1 MSKRAANHRL
11 SRSGGRRHANG
22 VVLVVALVLLVVISL
37 LAAWSMRGSLFDE
50 RLAGNNR
57 DHQVA
62 FQAAELGLRFC
73 EGIVVTGQPAA
84 LFNRM
89 YRKDMS
95 STVNASAPPVDSA
108 GNLKLGYLD
117 ASGRQFWEVP
127 ANWDTSVNSEP
138 NTNVVV
144 VPATNG
150 VTLSEAAATPR
161 CFMEEIRTPSRVRNP
176 QTGMPINIH
185 YRITALGTGINAQTQ
200 VTLQSEVR
208 Q

>member
-1 MSKRAANHRL
+1 MSKRAAKLRPL
-11 SRSGGRRHANG
+11 ASGGRRKAKG
-22 VVLVVALVLLVVISL
+22 VVLVVALVLIIVISL

-73 EGIVVTGQPAA
+73 EGVVVTGQPTA

-95 STVNASAPPVDSA
+95 SAVMPLRPLSTAPQSQARLSGCQWQAVLGGA
-108 GNLKLGYLD
+108 GQLGHQ
-117 ASGRQFWEVP
+117 RQQRAEHQRDR
-127 ANWDTSVNSEP
+127 A
-138 NTNVVV
+138 
-144 VPATNG
+144 PATNG

-161 CFMEEIRTPSRVRNP
+161 CFIEEIRTPSRVRNP

>member
-1 MSKRAANHRL
+1 MDRKGRGLQLRRRRAH
-11 SRSGGRRHANG
+11 G
-22 VVLVVALVLLVVISL
+22 VVLVVALVIIAVVSL
-37 LAAWSMRGSLFDE
+37 LTVWSMRGSLFDE

-73 EGIVVTGQPAA
+73 EGVVVTGQPAA

-95 STVNASAPPVDSA
+95 AIVSAARPPMDSS
-108 GNLKLGYLD
+108 GQLKLGYLD
-117 ASGRQFWEVP
+117 ANGRQFWEVP
-127 ANWDTSVNSEP
+127 ANWDTGVNAEP
-138 NTNVVV
+138 NTSVIVI
-144 VPATNG
+144 PASDG
-150 VTLSEAAATPR
+150 VTLQEAAAPPR
-161 CFMEEIRTPSRVRNP
+161 CFIEEIRKPSKVRNP

-185 YRITALGTGINAQTQ
+185 YRVTALGTGINPGTQ

>member
-1 MSKRAANHRL
+1 MRKNTSRKYPPLRA
-11 SRSGGRRHANG
+11 RRHARG
-22 VVLVVALVLLVVISL
+22 VVLVVALVIIVIVSML
-37 LAAWSMRGSLFDE
+37 TVWSMRGGLFDE

-73 EGIVVTGQPAA
+73 EGVVVTGQPAA

-95 STVNASAPPVDSA
+95 VIVNAATPPVDSA
-108 GNLKLGYLD
+108 GQLKLGYLD
-117 ASGRQFWEVP
+117 ANGRQFWEVP
-127 ANWDTSVNSEP
+127 TNWDTSVNAEP
-138 NTNVVV
+138 NTNVIVI
-144 VPATNG
+144 PASDG
-150 VTLSEAAATPR
+150 VTLREAAAVPR
-161 CFMEEIRTPSRVRNP
+161 CFIEEIRKPSKVRNT

-185 YRITALGTGINAQTQ
+185 YRVTALGTGINAGTQ

>member
-1 MSKRAANHRL
+1 MSQRTDRQECRPALRRRRAR
-11 SRSGGRRHANG
+11 G
-22 VVLVVALVLLVVISL
+22 VVLVVALVIIAVVSL
-37 LAAWSMRGSLFDE
+37 LTVWSMRGSLFDE

-73 EGIVVTGQPAA
+73 EGVVVTGQPAA

-95 STVNASAPPVDSA
+95 AIVSAAKPPVDSS
-108 GNLKLGYLD
+108 GQLKLGYLD

-127 ANWDTSVNSEP
+127 ANWDTSVNAEP
-138 NTNVVV
+138 NTNVIVI
-144 VPATNG
+144 PASDG
-150 VTLSEAAATPR
+150 VTLREAAAAPR
-161 CFMEEIRTPSRVRNP
+161 CFIEEIRKPSKVRNP

-185 YRITALGTGINAQTQ
+185 YRVTALGTGINPGTQ
-200 VTLQSEVR
+200 VSLQSEVR

>member
-1 MSKRAANHRL
+1 MDRKGHGLLLRRRRAR
-11 SRSGGRRHANG
+11 G
-22 VVLVVALVLLVVISL
+22 VVLVVALVIIAVVSL
-37 LAAWSMRGSLFDE
+37 LTVWSMRGSLFDE

-73 EGIVVTGQPAA
+73 EGVVVTGQPAA

-95 STVNASAPPVDSA
+95 AIVSAARPPMDSS
-108 GNLKLGYLD
+108 GQLKLGYLD
-117 ASGRQFWEVP
+117 ANGRQFWEVP
-127 ANWDTSVNSEP
+127 ANWDTSVNAEP
-138 NTNVVV
+138 NTSVIVI
-144 VPATNG
+144 PASDG
-150 VTLSEAAATPR
+150 VTLQEAAAPPR
-161 CFMEEIRTPSRVRNP
+161 CFIEEIRKPSKVRNP

-185 YRITALGTGINAQTQ
+185 YRVTALGTGINPGTQ

>member
-1 MSKRAANHRL
+1 MDRQECRPALRRRRAR
-11 SRSGGRRHANG
+11 G
-22 VVLVVALVLLVVISL
+22 VVLVVALVIIAVVSL
-37 LAAWSMRGSLFDE
+37 LTIWSMRGSLFDE

-73 EGIVVTGQPAA
+73 EGVVVTGQPAA

-95 STVNASAPPVDSA
+95 AIVSAARPPVDSS
-108 GNLKLGYLD
+108 GQLKLGYLD

-127 ANWDTSVNSEP
+127 ANWDTSVNAEP
-138 NTNVVV
+138 NTNVIVI
-144 VPATNG
+144 PASDG
-150 VTLSEAAATPR
+150 VTLREAAAAPR
-161 CFMEEIRTPSRVRNP
+161 CFIEEIRKPSKVRNP

-185 YRITALGTGINAQTQ
+185 YRVTALGTGINPGTQ

>member
-1 MSKRAANHRL
+1 MRKNAIRKHPPLRA
-11 SRSGGRRHANG
+11 RRHARG
-22 VVLVVALVLLVVISL
+22 VVLVVALVIIVIVSML
-37 LAAWSMRGSLFDE
+37 TVWSMRGSLFDE

-73 EGIVVTGQPAA
+73 EGVVVTGQPAA

-95 STVNASAPPVDSA
+95 AIVNAATPPVDSA
-108 GNLKLGYLD
+108 GQLKLGYLD
-117 ASGRQFWEVP
+117 ANGRQFWEVP
-127 ANWDTSVNSEP
+127 SNWDTSVNAEP
-138 NTNVVV
+138 NTNVIVI
-144 VPATNG
+144 PASDG
-150 VTLSEAAATPR
+150 VTLREAAAAPR
-161 CFMEEIRTPSRVRNP
+161 CFIEEIRKPSKVRNT

-185 YRITALGTGINAQTQ
+185 YRVTALGTGINAGTQ

>member
-1 MSKRAANHRL
+1 MGRQGSRPPLRRRRAR
-11 SRSGGRRHANG
+11 G
-22 VVLVVALVLLVVISL
+22 VVLVVALVILAVVSL
-37 LAAWSMRGSLFDE
+37 LTVWSMRGSLFDE

-73 EGIVVTGQPAA
+73 EAVVITGQPAA

-95 STVNASAPPVDSA
+95 AIVSAARPPVDSS
-108 GNLKLGYLD
+108 GQLKLGYLD
-117 ASGRQFWEVP
+117 AGGRQFWEVP
-127 ANWDTSVNSEP
+127 SNWDTGVNAEP
-138 NTNVVV
+138 NTNVIVI
-144 VPATNG
+144 PASEG
-150 VTLSEAAATPR
+150 VTLREAAAAPR
-161 CFMEEIRTPSRVRNP
+161 CFIEEIRKPSKVRNP

-185 YRITALGTGINAQTQ
+185 YRVTALGTGINPGTQ

>member
-1 MSKRAANHRL
+1 MRA
-11 SRSGGRRHANG
+11 RRHARG
-22 VVLVVALVLLVVISL
+22 VVLVVALVIIVIVSML
-37 LAAWSMRGSLFDE
+37 TAWSMRGSLFDE

-73 EGIVVTGQPAA
+73 EGVVISGQPAA
-84 LFNRM
+84 LYNRM

-95 STVNASAPPVDSA
+95 AIASAQVPPRDSA
-108 GNLKLGYLD
+108 GQLKLGYLD
-117 ASGRQFWEVP
+117 ANGRQFWEVP
-127 ANWDTSVNSEP
+127 ANWDTSVNAEP
-138 NTNVVV
+138 NTSVIVI
-144 VPATNG
+144 PASDG
-150 VTLSEAAATPR
+150 VTLREAAASPR
-161 CFMEEIRTPSRVRNP
+161 CFIEEIRKPSKVRNP

-185 YRITALGTGINAQTQ
+185 YRVTALGTGINAATQ